1 MKKNF
6 FDLVNSKFFSPLSG
20 PRREVNYALLKLLNE
35 EMQGSMEYVDRS
47 RVIDLIADYFTYH
60 PGIDMTEDDTDITET
75 DVRKMAAFK
84 VAYFEKTGWLS
95 AERGK
100 DFKVAYQMEPAAIE
114 ILTAMD
120 NVENNDM
127 RPVEY
132 TGYVYDIYSRL
143 ENFDITHSTEI
154 IEQLLRTSRELNNSL
169 RSINKTIKSYL
180 DDLLND
186 DTLTLREIF
195 DKIYNGYQDNV
206 VAKAFYNLRVTDNPS
221 KYKNKIIAKIDT
233 LLYERMGQM
242 LQNYLDVKA
251 TNEDRASLQDDA
263 QQYIVESLNSIKEQF
278 ENIESSIAVLDRRN
292 TKYLNTATSRVKY
305 LMDES
310 VDFEGRIHSILKT
323 MYNSTFGD
331 DDTLEFPSREFGKID
346 ENSLYTYT
354 RRRGKV
360 KSQITLVK
368 PTVSAEDLENERER
382 LRLQVEYSIKNINEF
397 ICRQL
402 DGKTSIEAKDVALES
417 DKDLYKLFIAQI
429 YAGSEYTDYDVK
441 LKDDFF
447 EYNTHRMTNFTIYR
461 R

>member
-1 MKKNF
+1 
-6 FDLVNSKFFSPLSG
+6 
-20 PRREVNYALLKLLNE
+20 
-35 EMQGSMEYVDRS
+35 
-47 RVIDLIADYFTYH
+47 
-60 PGIDMTEDDTDITET
+60 
-75 DVRKMAAFK
+75 
-84 VAYFEKTGWLS
+84 
-95 AERGK
+95 
-100 DFKVAYQMEPAAIE
+100 
-114 ILTAMD
+114 
-120 NVENNDM
+120 
-127 RPVEY
+127 
-132 TGYVYDIYSRL
+132 
-143 ENFDITHSTEI
+143 
-154 IEQLLRTSRELNNSL
+154 
-169 RSINKTIKSYL
+169 
-180 DDLLND
+180 
-186 DTLTLREIF
+186 
-195 DKIYNGYQDNV
+195 
-206 VAKAFYNLRVTDNPS
+206 
-221 KYKNKIIAKIDT
+221 
-233 LLYERMGQM
+233 M
-242 LQNYLDVKA
+242 LQNYLDLKA
-251 TNEDRASLQDDA
+251 TNEDRASRQDDA

-310 VDFEGRIHSILKT
+310 IDFEGRIHSILKT

-402 DGKTSIEAKDVALES
+402 NGKTSIEAKDVALES

-447 EYNTHRMTNFTIYR
+447 KYNTHRMTNFTIYR

>member
-35 EMQGSMEYVDRS
+35 EMQSSMEYVDRS
-47 RVIDLIADYFTYH
+47 RVIDIIADYFTYH

-206 VAKAFYNLRVTDNPS
+206 VA
-221 KYKNKIIAKIDT
+221 
-233 LLYERMGQM
+233 
-242 LQNYLDVKA
+242 
-251 TNEDRASLQDDA
+251 
-263 QQYIVESLNSIKEQF
+263 
-278 ENIESSIAVLDRRN
+278 
-292 TKYLNTATSRVKY
+292 
-305 LMDES
+305 
-310 VDFEGRIHSILKT
+310 
-323 MYNSTFGD
+323 
-331 DDTLEFPSREFGKID
+331 
-346 ENSLYTYT
+346 
-354 RRRGKV
+354 
-360 KSQITLVK
+360 
-368 PTVSAEDLENERER
+368 
-382 LRLQVEYSIKNINEF
+382 
-397 ICRQL
+397 
-402 DGKTSIEAKDVALES
+402 
-417 DKDLYKLFIAQI
+417 
-429 YAGSEYTDYDVK
+429 
-441 LKDDFF
+441 
-447 EYNTHRMTNFTIYR
+447 
-461 R
+461 